1 MLIGRGFMQTAV
13 LSEKILINT
22 PNFSLSDT
30 LECGQCFRS
39 EKIKENRYLIF
50 AGDRSAVFEQKQ
62 EFLFCSEKTYS
73 EWDEFWAI
81 YFDAN
86 TDYLSLQKGF
96 CGDSVLETA
105 CRHTGGIH
113 ILKQEPW
120 EALCSF
126 IISANNNIPRI
137 RGIINRLCSQ
147 FGSKIPG
154 GYGFP
159 SAEQLSKCSVEE
171 LAPIRAGFRTKYILD
186 AAQKVSSGEVSLET
200 IEKADIETAR
210 NELIK
215 IKGVGKKVAECTLLY
230 GFHRFEA
237 FPIDVW
243 IKRVL
248 EEYYPNGISPQ
259 IQSCPGVAQQI
270 LFHYIRKI
278 SKNNA

>member
-1 MLIGRGFMQTAV
+1 MLMGRDFMYTYN
-13 LSEKILINT
+13 LSKKILINT

-30 LECGQCFRS
+30 LECGQCFRA
-39 EKIKENRYLIF
+39 EKLKENCYIIF
-50 AGDRSAVFEQKQ
+50 AGDRAAVFEQKQ
-62 EFLFCSEKTYS
+62 AFLFCSEETYT
-73 EWDEFWAI
+73 EWDKFWAI

-86 TDYLSLQKGF
+86 TDYLSLQNGF
-96 CGDSVLETA
+96 SGDPVLETA
-105 CRHTGGIH
+105 CHHTGGIH

-137 RGIINRLCSQ
+137 KGIISRLCSQ

-159 SAEQLSKCSVEE
+159 SAKRLSECSIEE
-171 LAPIRAGFRTKYILD
+171 LASIRAGFRAKYILD
-186 AAQKVSSGEVSLET
+186 AAQKVTSGEVSLET
-200 IEKADIETAR
+200 IENADIETAR

-237 FPIDVW
+237 FPVDVW

-270 LFHYIRKI
+270 LFHYIRTN

>member
-1 MLIGRGFMQTAV
+1 MKTYN
-13 LSEKILINT
+13 LSKKILINT

-30 LECGQCFRS
+30 LECGQCFRA
-39 EKIKENRYLIF
+39 EKLEENCYLIF
-50 AGDRSAVFEQKQ
+50 AGDKSAVFEQKQ
-62 EFLFCSEKTYS
+62 EFLFCSEETYK
-73 EWDEFWAI
+73 EWNEFWSI

-105 CRHTGGIH
+105 YRYAGGIH
-113 ILKQEPW
+113 ILKQDPW

-137 RGIINRLCSQ
+137 KGIISSLCSQ
-147 FGSKIPG
+147 FGTKIPE

-159 SAEQLSKCSVEE
+159 SAKRLSKCSVEE
-171 LAPIRAGFRTKYILD
+171 LAPIRAGFRAKYILD

-200 IEKADIETAR
+200 IGKSDIQTAR
-210 NELIK
+210 NELMK
-215 IKGVGKKVAECTLLY
+215 IKGVGKKVAECALLY

-243 IKRVL
+243 INRVL